1 MGRKNNRLLKRGQE
15 LELDIKEMAFG
26 GVGIGGIQTEQGEFK
41 VFVQNTIPQQ
51 KVKAKVVKSKRRHA
65 ECKLMEVLERSPLE
79 TSIPYQP
86 IPGAPYAT
94 LPIEEQHRL
103 KQESTV
109 DLLQRIGNIQ
119 KAPELLEGLISSPE
133 NWHYRNKMEYSFSCI
148 EYSLK
153 EKKELDDQFA
163 LGFKHRGTWWAV
175 ENLDKDSGLFD
186 AEFENQLPHL
196 RDWMKSSGLPAWH
209 PPRREGYFR
218 FLVVR
223 KSFDQN
229 KLLINLVTTS
239 HDEGKFDDNAFVAKT
254 LELLGEQR
262 VAGIFHTIND
272 DKGERVQSSAG
283 APKLIYGDPVV
294 TEDIH
299 GLKFDISMES
309 FFQTNP
315 ASASRL
321 YSKAIEYAGDLR
333 SESETI
339 MDLFC
344 GTGTITQLLA
354 QGTDA
359 NVVGV
364 DIVEKAIT
372 DAKLNASKNGVD
384 QVNFF
389 AADVGKFL
397 FEHPEYVGKINT
409 LVMDP
414 PRGGIAPKTL
424 RKVLNLGAKRMV
436 YVSCNPAT
444 LARDAQTLEEAGYQL
459 KKWCMVD
466 QFPHT

>member
-1 MGRKNNRLLKRGQE
+1 MLNRGQE

-26 GVGIGGIQTEQGEFK
+26 GVGIGGIETDQGEFK

-51 KVKAKVVKSKRRHA
+51 RVKAKVVKSKRRHA

-79 TSIPYQP
+79 QDIPYQP

-94 LPIEEQHRL
+94 LPIEEQHRF
-103 KQESTV
+103 KRESTV

-119 KAPELLEGLISSPE
+119 RASELLEELIPSPE

-175 ENLDKDSGLFD
+175 ENLDQDSGLFD
-186 AEFENQLPHL
+186 TEFENNLPEL
-196 RDWMKSSGLPAWH
+196 RDWMKCTGLPAWH

-223 KSFDQN
+223 KSFDQDQ
-229 KLLINLVTTS
+229 LLINLVTTS
-239 HDEGKFDDNAFVAKT
+239 HDEGKFEDEQFVSKT
-254 LELLGEQR
+254 LELLGEKR
-262 VAGIFHTIND
+262 IAGIYHTIND
-272 DKGERVQSSAG
+272 DQGERVQSSAG
-283 APKLIYGDPVV
+283 APKLIYGNPVV

-321 YSKAIEYAGDLR
+321 YSKAIEYAGDLQ
-333 SESETI
+333 SEDSTI

-354 QGTDA
+354 QGTPA

-364 DIVEKAIT
+364 DIVEKAII
-372 DAKLNASKNGVD
+372 DAKKNADKNGVN
-384 QVNFF
+384 QVEFY

-397 FEHPEYVGKINT
+397 FEHPEFNGKINT

-424 RKVLNLGAKRMV
+424 
-436 YVSCNPAT
+436 
-444 LARDAQTLEEAGYQL
+444 
-459 KKWCMVD
+459 
-466 QFPHT
+466 